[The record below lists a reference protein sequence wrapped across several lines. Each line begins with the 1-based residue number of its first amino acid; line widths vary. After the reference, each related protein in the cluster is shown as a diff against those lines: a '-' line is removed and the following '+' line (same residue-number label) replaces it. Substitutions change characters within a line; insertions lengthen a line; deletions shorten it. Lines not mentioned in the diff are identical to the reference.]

1 VCRPQGGDPSGSSS
15 IEVPAIAVFV
25 GLKKAKDAIK
35 DPSSSSSSS
44 FSSFSSFSS
53 SSSGFPYSDVTRVP
67 VTDGEL
73 RVGWRIFGSD
83 A

>member
-35 DPSSSSSSS
+35 HS
-44 FSSFSSFSS
+44 SS
-53 SSSGFPYSDVTRVP
+53 SSSGFPFSDVTRVR

-73 RVGWRIFGSD
+73 RVGWKIFGSD